1 MRQTNE
7 DKAESDEINPQ
18 DGLLRSWMFYNGDWV
33 ETTFGLTAAIA
44 LVFWCFLYVLGLS
57 QSILGYV
64 LFAAAIVGSI
74 GWYALYRSLFDYEET
89 GWRKGKGRSARL
101 ERNELRIA
109 IALWLFIFISVSII
123 LFLEWRHDH

>member
-1 MRQTNE
+1 MRQTSE

-74 GWYALYRSLFDYEET
+74 GWYALYRSLSITKKRDGERAKAAPLD
-89 GWRKGKGRSARL
+89 WKGTSF
-101 ERNELRIA
+101 ELP
-109 IALWLFIFISVSII
+109 LHCGY
-123 LFLEWRHDH
+123 LFL